1 MRVFGRIARLAAAMG
16 ALASATG
23 ALAQTPAPITLAV
36 DASEAPKRIFHVTES
51 IPAAP
56 GALTLVYPKWIP
68 GEHSPSGPIT
78 ELVGLTL
85 TKNGRPVPWKR
96 VATEMW
102 SFTCDVPA
110 GTGPLEVAFD
120 YVTPLHAA
128 TTASARIAIVNW
140 WSVLLYP
147 QGPNDN
153 ATPFAPSLRLPG
165 GWKYATALPAARE
178 AGDTITFQRVSL
190 VMLIDSPVLAGAYLK
205 TVDLTPGE
213 KPGHWLHLAGE
224 SAASVEIGS
233 EDVAHYKR
241 LVAEALA
248 LFGARH
254 YESYHFLLA
263 LSDHIPSNGLEHHE
277 ASDNR
282 AAERSLTDESA
293 RRVLGTLLS
302 HEYVHSWN
310 GKYRRPAGL
319 VSGVSADYQAPVDS
333 NLLWVYEG
341 LTEYYGDVLGARSG
355 LRTPELYR
363 ENLALVA
370 AGMDNQAGRAWRPL
384 EDTAV
389 SAQLLYDA
397 RGEWTDW
404 RRGVD
409 FYPESELVWL
419 EADTIIRQKSR
430 GRKSLD
436 DFVKA
441 FHGAPGGGPAVK
453 TYRFEDVVAAL
464 DAVAPYDWTGFFQAR
479 IRDVA
484 PRAPLGGIEGG
495 GWKLVYTGMKPELTR
510 ASEEE
515 SKVDDFWYSLG
526 IMVQGDEGPGAAE
539 DGLVRDAVPGLPAA
553 KAGIA
558 PGMRLVA
565 VNGRRYS
572 ERILRDA
579 LKAAKDGKEPI
590 ELLVENVDIFKT
602 VTVDYHGGER
612 YPHLERDAAKPDYV
626 SAIGAPLAPK

>member
-1 MRVFGRIARLAAAMG
+1 MRVSGRLAWLAAAIG
-16 ALASATG
+16 ALMASAASG
-23 ALAQTPAPITLAV
+23 QAPAPIVLRV
-36 DASEAPKRIFHVTES
+36 DASEAPKRIFHVTEA

-78 ELVGLTL
+78 ELVGLRL
-85 TKNGRPVPWKR
+85 TKDGRPVAWRRSPLD
-96 VATEMW
+96 MW
-102 SFTCDVPA
+102 RFTCEVPEGA
-110 GTGPLEVAFD
+110 GALDIAFD
-120 YVTPLHAA
+120 YVAPLHAS

-140 WSVLLYP
+140 WPLLLYP
-147 QGPNDN
+147 EGPEDN
-153 ATPFAPSLRLPG
+153 ATRFVPSLRLPS
-165 GWKYATALPAARE
+165 GWNYGTALPVANE
-178 AGDTITFQRVSL
+178 VGETIAFKPVSL
-190 VMLIDSPVLAGAYLK
+190 VMLIDSPVLAGAYVK

-224 SAASVEIGS
+224 GAASVEIGP

-241 LVAEALA
+241 LVAEAQA

-254 YESYHFLLA
+254 YENYHFLLA
-263 LSDHIPSNGLEHHE
+263 LTDHIPSNGLEHHE

-282 AAERSLTDESA
+282 AAERSLTEESA
-293 RRVLGTLLS
+293 RKVLGTLLS

-310 GKYRRPAGL
+310 GKYRRPEGL
-319 VSGVSADYQAPVDS
+319 VSGVSADYQPPVDS
-333 NLLWVYEG
+333 SLLWVYEG

-355 LRTPELYR
+355 LRTPALYR
-363 ENLALVA
+363 ENLALYA
-370 AGMDNQAGRAWRPL
+370 ASMDNQAGRAWRPV

-397 RGEWTDW
+397 RGEYADW

-419 EADTIIRQKSR
+419 EADTIIRQRSDGKR
-430 GRKSLD
+430 SLD

-453 TYRFEDVVAAL
+453 TYRFEDVVAGL
-464 DAVAPYDWTGFFQAR
+464 NAVVPYDWTGFFQSR

-484 PRAPLGGIEGG
+484 PHAPLGGIEGG
-495 GWKLVYTGMKPELTR
+495 GWKLVYTNVKPELTR

-526 IMVQGDEGPGAAE
+526 IMVQGDEGTGAAE
-539 DGLVRDAVPGLPAA
+539 EGVVRDVVPGLPAA
-553 KAGIA
+553 VAGIA

-572 ERILRDA
+572 ERVLRDA
-579 LKAAKDGKEPI
+579 LRAARGDKEPI
-590 ELLVENVDIFKT
+590 ELLVENVELFKT
-602 VTVDYHGGER
+602 VKVDYHGGER
-612 YPHLERDAAKPDYV
+612 YPHLERDPARTDWV
-626 SAIGAPLAPK
+626 SAIGTPLTQK